1 MMVWVVLLMGLTFL
15 VEACFG
21 FGGGLIAIPLL
32 SLMLAPKDAVFLML
46 TFQCLKSVLLV
57 TAWRQID
64 WSALKFMPI
73 GILAGAVIG
82 TMLLDVVDAQTLRLF
97 LAFYLI
103 LFVAGDYLKFSW
115 RLQAPGQTGSLL
127 AGVSG
132 GLISGLTG
140 MGGPALVTYLRTQN
154 LPKAQ
159 FRATIIVAL
168 TLLNF
173 FRFAL
178 DYRDILQSTA
188 VHAYFLPCLAVFCLV
203 MVLGS
208 RLPKFLS
215 EQRFKAG
222 INVLLLLSAVLLLWR
237 WQVS

>member
-1 MMVWVVLLMGLTFL
+1 MALVVLLMGLTFL

-32 SLMLAPKDAVFLML
+32 SLTMAPKDAVFLML

-64 WSALKFMPI
+64 WQALKLLPI
-73 GILAGAVIG
+73 GILVGAVIG
-82 TMLLDVVDAQTLRLF
+82 TMLLDMVDAQSLRLF
-97 LAFYLI
+97 LAVYLI
-103 LFVAGDYLKFSW
+103 LFVAGDYLKISW
-115 RLQAPGQTGSLL
+115 RGLPHGQTGSLL
-127 AGVSG
+127 AGISG

-140 MGGPALVTYLRTQN
+140 MGGPALVTCLRTQN

-159 FRATIIVAL
+159 FRATILLAL

-178 DYRDILQSTA
+178 DYREIMQSPA
-188 VHAYFLPCLAVFCLV
+188 LHAYFQPCIAIFCLV
-203 MVLGS
+203 MLLGS
-208 RLPKFLS
+208 RLPRFLS
-215 EQRFKAG
+215 ERAFKTG
-222 INVLLLLSAVLLLWR
+222 VNLLLLLSAVLLLWR
-237 WQVS
+237 WGGS

>member
-1 MMVWVVLLMGLTFL
+1 MVPVVLLMGLTFL

-32 SLMLAPKDAVFLML
+32 SLAMAPKDAVFLML

-57 TAWRQID
+57 TAWRHID
-64 WSALKFMPI
+64 WSALKLMPI
-73 GILAGAVIG
+73 GILAGAVLG
-82 TMLLDVVDAQTLRLF
+82 TLLLDAVDAQSLRLF
-97 LAFYLI
+97 LAAYLI
-103 LFVAGDYLKFSW
+103 LFVAGDYWKIAW
-115 RLQAPGQTGSLL
+115 RGLPRGRMGSLF

-132 GLISGLTG
+132 GVISGLTG

-154 LPKAQ
+154 LPKEQ
-159 FRATIIVAL
+159 FRATIILAL
-168 TLLNF
+168 TILNL

-178 DYRDILQSTA
+178 DYREILHSAA
-188 VHAYFLPCLAVFCLV
+188 VRTYFLPCLVVFCLV

-222 INVLLLLSAVLLLWR
+222 INLLLLLSAALLLWR
-237 WQVS
+237 WSGT

>member
-1 MMVWVVLLMGLTFL
+1 MASVVLLMGLTFL

-32 SLMLAPKDAVFLML
+32 SLAMAPKDAVFLML

-64 WSALKFMPI
+64 WQALRLLPI
-73 GILAGAVIG
+73 GILIGAPLG
-82 TMLLDVVDAQTLRLF
+82 TIMLDAVDSQSLQLF
-97 LAFYLI
+97 LAIYLI
-103 LFVAGDYLKFSW
+103 LFVAGDYLKISL
-115 RLQAPGQTGSLL
+115 RSLPRGRTGSLL
-127 AGVSG
+127 AGISG

-159 FRATIIVAL
+159 FRATIILAL
-168 TLLNF
+168 TILNL

-178 DYRDILQSTA
+178 DFQEIVKSPTL
-188 VHAYFLPCLAVFCLV
+188 HAYFLPCLVIFCLV
-203 MVLGS
+203 MLLGS

-215 EQRFKAG
+215 EASFKTG
-222 INVLLLLSAVLLLWR
+222 INLLLLLSAILLFWR
-237 WQVS
+237 WGAG